1 MFFSAKRKKGHFSVI
16 PAGTRSV
23 ANVGHLFWWP
33 RRSPQVSLTSFRVE
47 KFFLV
52 ENFLG
57 VASGVLVICP
67 FNEKSQFKKLIFDI
81 LGQIFAFLVHFGALL
96 DQKQWERGA

>member
-1 MFFSAKRKKGHFSVI
+1 MAKIRDEPRKMTPTWAKKKI
-16 PAGTRSV
+16 RLE
-23 ANVGHLFWWP
+23 N
-33 RRSPQVSLTSFRVE
+33 
-47 KFFLV
+47 FFLV

-81 LGQIFAFLVHFGALL
+81 LGQIFAFLVHFGAML